1 MYHFGSKATTG
12 LCQPLIAL
20 MPPHGTYIETHLGGG
35 AIMKRKP
42 PALRNIGI
50 DLNRRALADF
60 ACDYPVE
67 LVCGCAHRFSWLEL
81 TQTVLPCAANMLPF
95 PPEPAIDRSCRAAG
109 HRTARN
115 PMPGAGS
122 PDTGESAIAAGDC
135 TTRRL
140 PDPGQRCGQRSRT
153 GMSFRHVRSDR
164 KHEHICDPWTW
175 PSIDFLRRRAMPTM
189 KAARWSTGNRQHMCG
204 QFPELP

>member
-67 LVCGCAHRFSWLEL
+67 LVCGYAHRF
-81 TQTVLPCAANMLPF
+81 P
-95 PPEPAIDRSCRAAG
+95 
-109 HRTARN
+109 H
-115 PMPGAGS
+115 
-122 PDTGESAIAAGDC
+122 
-135 TTRRL
+135 
-140 PDPGQRCGQRSRT
+140 
-153 GMSFRHVRSDR
+153 
-164 KHEHICDPWTW
+164 
-175 PSIDFLRRRAMPTM
+175 LR
-189 KAARWSTGNRQHMCG
+189 
-204 QFPELP
+204 F